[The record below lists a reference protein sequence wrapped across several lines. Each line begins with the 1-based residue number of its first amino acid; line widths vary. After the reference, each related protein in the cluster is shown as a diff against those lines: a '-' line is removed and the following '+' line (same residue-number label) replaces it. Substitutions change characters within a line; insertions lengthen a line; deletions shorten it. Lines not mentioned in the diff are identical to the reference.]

1 MYYLGIECAMLTHWR
16 CLTHCGHTACY
27 QHGIHTLQAT
37 PFFFSLEF
45 SNSPPASCRVPYRRV
60 RVKVYHSYNLRT
72 LRTLFSH
79 PSAGVRDHL
88 LEQFPGAADQG
99 EGRRREQSR
108 CFRGSFGRGQRVAGP
123 RSASDLLVRCA
134 AVGGRLPR
142 GRKLLRHS
150 QDYVDS
156 RARHRQARPARTG

>member
-1 MYYLGIECAMLTHWR
+1 MCYADTLALFNPLRPHRMLPARNPYLASH
-16 CLTHCGHTACY
+16 A
-27 QHGIHTLQAT
+27 
-37 PFFFSLEF
+37 FFFSLEF

-142 GRKLLRHS
+142 GRKLLRHMAKEFS
-150 QDYVDS
+150 SS
-156 RARHRQARPARTG
+156 R